1 MTRQKPS
8 FVLGYWRPWKDNSN
22 VIDSYLDYRK
32 DVTLAKYGAD
42 IVGKYISQSSKDQ
55 ISAIKKLNNTFQ
67 SGISLISDQ
76 LGLVSNQINV
86 VSNKLNKVNDSLLFL
101 NRNMDILIEQQKLNN
116 LLLENIGE
124 LLRVPDSEKERQLC
138 IEKGLKHF
146 VNASENLELYE
157 DSLKYLLKSEEFA
170 DDDYF
175 VLHRIG
181 CIYLYA
187 ENFINP
193 EKALK
198 YFTRAAKYA
207 SVESNPKAIRL
218 ANILANNSRSPNST
232 STSDLK
238 IIKRFAAESFDKAAF
253 SAYVIGNISLAIE
266 NAKKAL
272 ECYPSAEYYFNL
284 SKYQIRHGDISDGI
298 INLNSAIEKNPT
310 LHYAI
315 SQLCDLDLA
324 GENKVHDLLEKLNN
338 HTDEQINSLVF
349 TFNKIEDDSSSNIK
363 EINESKHLPYHL
375 KLYKIIEFE
384 ETFKKAQNINSEIE
398 KFIDSVQS
406 YSDDNQI
413 KTIVEE
419 LRKIKI
425 LEFSNDKIKKFE
437 NIKADDELRKIL
449 KENDDLNRLIEEN
462 FNLLNK
468 NKSKIAVYEF
478 QTIHDKLIETRK
490 FDIER
495 KYKSLTEINDYIND
509 LIEMNELIIR
519 IETIL
524 NKTVFKKP
532 ETYRSQ
538 LDNILL
544 LPSPKRLSLYR
555 QLLKEINEEKES
567 NNKSNNNVRVE
578 NQQKAA
584 VNENKKCFIAT
595 AAIGDEDHYIVN
607 DFRKFRDTKLNNSP
621 FGKVF
626 IKFYYVTAP
635 PFAFIV
641 KNNNFIRKATAKY
654 FIKPLHNIITKHI
667 N

>member
-1 MTRQKPS
+1 MTPQKPS

-32 DVTLAKYGAD
+32 DVSLAKYGAD

-101 NRNMDILIEQQKLNN
+101 NRNMDILIEQHKLNN

-146 VNASENLELYE
+146 VNASENLEFYE

-238 IIKRFAAESFDKAAF
+238 IIKQIAADSFDKAAF

-266 NAKKAL
+266 NEKKAL

-349 TFNKIEDDSSSNIK
+349 TFNKIEDESSSNIK

-398 KFIDSVQS
+398 KIIDSVQS

-413 KTIVEE
+413 KIIVEE

-449 KENDDLNRLIEEN
+449 KENDELNRLIEEN

-509 LIEMNELIIR
+509 LIEMNELIVR

-538 LDNILL
+538 FDNILL
-544 LPSPKRLSLYR
+544 LPSPKRLSL
-555 QLLKEINEEKES
+555 
-567 NNKSNNNVRVE
+567 
-578 NQQKAA
+578 
-584 VNENKKCFIAT
+584 
-595 AAIGDEDHYIVN
+595 
-607 DFRKFRDTKLNNSP
+607 
-621 FGKVF
+621 
-626 IKFYYVTAP
+626 
-635 PFAFIV
+635 
-641 KNNNFIRKATAKY
+641 
-654 FIKPLHNIITKHI
+654 
-667 N
+667 